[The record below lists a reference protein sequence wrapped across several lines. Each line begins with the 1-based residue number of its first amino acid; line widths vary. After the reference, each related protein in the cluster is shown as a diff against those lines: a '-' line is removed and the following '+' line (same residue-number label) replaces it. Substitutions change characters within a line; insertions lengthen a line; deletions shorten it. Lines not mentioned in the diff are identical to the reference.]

1 MHAKFFYDLGS
12 PYAYLTAT
20 RVDDAFGADIEVE
33 WVPVLLGAIFLAAER
48 GSWAETPARKA
59 GMQTV
64 ERRAEKLG
72 MSEFKWPEPWPNNG
86 LAAMR
91 VATWANREG
100 FGREFA
106 LAAFY
111 EQFVVGRP
119 LSEGSNIKAAAE
131 RAGLSAAAALAA
143 LRDAEIKELLR
154 VNTKMAIE
162 AGVVGVPTISVR
174 GQLFWGDD
182 RLDEAVGQAAVG

>member
-1 MHAKFFYDLGS
+1 MKAKFFYDLGS

-20 RVDDAFGADIEVE
+20 RIDDAFGADVEVE

-64 ERRAEKLG
+64 ERRAEKLK
-72 MSEFKWPEPWPNNG
+72 MPKFKWPEPWPNNG

-91 VATWANREG
+91 IATWAHREG

-106 LAAFY
+106 MAAFY
-111 EQFVVGRP
+111 EQFVAGRP
-119 LSEGSNIKAAAE
+119 LSEGSSIKAAAE

-143 LRDAEIKELLR
+143 ARDSEIKEQLR
-154 VNTKMAIE
+154 DNTAMAIA
-162 AGVVGVPTISVR
+162 AGVIGVPTIVVG

-182 RLDEAVGQAAVG
+182 RLDEAVGLAVAG